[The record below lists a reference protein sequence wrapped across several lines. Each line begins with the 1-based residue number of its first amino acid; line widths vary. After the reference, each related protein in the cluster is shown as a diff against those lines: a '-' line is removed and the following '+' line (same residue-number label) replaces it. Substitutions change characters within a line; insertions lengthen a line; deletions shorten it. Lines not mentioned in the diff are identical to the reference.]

1 MDPFS
6 QIISH
11 ITNAGQ
17 KLNVTDRELVNLT
30 KPQKIHKATLDIDVG
45 GAKQEFSAYR
55 IQFNNAR
62 GPYKGGIRFHP
73 KADESEVSALAAAMT
88 IKCAVVDIPFGGAK
102 GGVAIDVKQYDQKIL
117 EKVARAYVK
126 AFYSQLGVDK
136 DIPAP
141 DVYTNAEIMAW
152 MLDEYES
159 IVGHSEPGFITGK
172 PTALFGS
179 KGRDTATAMGAV
191 FVFLE
196 YAKLTKLEV
205 KGLKVAVQ
213 GFGNAGGTVAM
224 LLQEKGCVIVA
235 ASDSAGTI
243 ECPTGLNVSD
253 LLTLKA
259 EGKSLI
265 DYEGANIIKS
275 TPESIITT
283 KCDVL
288 IPAALDNVITKNNV
302 KDVNASMILELA
314 NNPTTPEAEQVLFYR
329 GIPVLPDVLVNAGG
343 VIVSYFEWVQNRQQF
358 YWDEF
363 HVNSLLQR
371 RITDAFANVH
381 ARKNQDSK
389 LTYREAT
396 YLIAVERVIEAMRL
410 RGSCNI

>member
-1 MDPFS
+1 MDPFE

-11 ITNAGQ
+11 ITSAGQ
-17 KLNVTDRELVNLT
+17 KLNVSDRELTNLVR
-30 KPQKIHKATLDIDVG
+30 PQKIHKATLDIDID
-45 GAKQEFSAYR
+45 KTRQKFSAYR

-73 KADESEVSALAAAMT
+73 QANEAEVAALAAAMM

-102 GGVAIDVKQYDQKIL
+102 GGVSIDVKKYQPETL

-126 AFYSQLGVDK
+126 AFYDQLGVDK
-136 DIPAP
+136 DVPAP
-141 DVYTNAEIMAW
+141 DVYTNPQIMAW
-152 MLDEYES
+152 MLDEYET
-159 IVGHSEPGFITGK
+159 IAGHSEPGFITGK

-179 KGRDTATAMGAV
+179 KGRDTATAVGAV

-196 YAKLTKLEV
+196 YAKLVKQKV
-205 KGLKVAVQ
+205 KGLKVAIQ

-243 ECPTGLNVSD
+243 ECSTGLNVAD
-253 LLTLKA
+253 LLALKA
-259 EGKSLI
+259 QGKSLI
-265 DYEGANIIKS
+265 DYESANIIKS
-275 TPESIITT
+275 KPETIITT

-302 KDVNASMILELA
+302 GDVKASMILELA
-314 NNPTTPEAEQVLFYR
+314 NNPTTPEAEETLFKR

-358 YWDEF
+358 YWDEA
-363 HVNSLLQR
+363 HINSLLQQ

-381 ARKNQDSK
+381 ARKHQDDE

-396 YLIAVERVIEAMRL
+396 YLIAVERVVEAMRL